1 MLTRPDV
8 PRRMGGRR
16 GVPAPAQERRRCA
29 AGRRDVSAQG
39 RGRGPGS
46 ALSRVPGP
54 PGAWCSRPPR
64 PPPGRGRRSTVL
76 PDCARGRARWPPS
89 LRGQAWR
96 AGDGHAPA
104 ARQRPG
110 RVGEASWRLS
120 DATGSPRGAEVQGRP
135 RPRALQER
143 PGRASSDATPAPPG
157 GAGGRG
163 DVAGGWTH
171 PGGPRAE
178 HPVSAVSPPGP
189 PQSGPV
195 ARPLTPRRRAL
206 AVSASILL
214 FSLPAE
220 RRSEHWSLSS
230 ATLVLWCFLSLQ
242 RCPQASLAIV

>member
-1 MLTRPDV
+1 MCSGTPRRVRAGPRAWAGLRAVPSARAPGGLVFTPTQAATRPGQAQHCT
-8 PRRMGGRR
+8 PRLR
-16 GVPAPAQERRRCA
+16 A
-29 AGRRDVSAQG
+29 
-39 RGRGPGS
+39 
-46 ALSRVPGP
+46 
-54 PGAWCSRPPR
+54 
-64 PPPGRGRRSTVL
+64 
-76 PDCARGRARWPPS
+76 RARWPPS
-89 LRGQAWR
+89 LHGQAWR

-220 RRSEHWSLSS
+220 RWSEHWSLSS